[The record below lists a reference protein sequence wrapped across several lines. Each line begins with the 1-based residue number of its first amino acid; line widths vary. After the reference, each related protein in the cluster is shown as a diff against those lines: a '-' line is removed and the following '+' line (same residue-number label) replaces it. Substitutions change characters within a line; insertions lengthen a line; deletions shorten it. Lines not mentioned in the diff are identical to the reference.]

1 MPTPA
6 RRASSSTPTSRPSSR
21 NASAATSISRARLR
35 RASLRAG
42 RSDELA
48 FTHPNIAKTEGALRF
63 RLVSADNRRALSVY
77 RAQAMDAHTDRQ
89 HHNVTLAILAIG
101 ALAFALA
108 QTTVI
113 PALTSMQEAFGTT
126 TSGITWMVSAYFLAA
141 SVATPVLGRLGDMF
155 GKERFLAVSL
165 GAFAAGSVL
174 CALSNGLPLM
184 IVGRVLQ
191 GVGGGV
197 FPLSFGIVRDEFP
210 KHKVPTG
217 IALLGATAGI
227 GGAIGLPLGGLL
239 VDQASYHWIFWVS
252 AAMGVI
258 ATITTI
264 RFVPESPLRTPGRV
278 DIAGAL
284 ILAAGLSAVLI
295 GVSRAN
301 DWGWASDKTL
311 GLLGVGLLVLAAFVA
326 FERRHSAPLI
336 NMRTPARPSVLVTD
350 LATLLVGFGL
360 FGTFVLIPQI
370 AELPTGGDVG
380 LGLNATE
387 AGLLMAPGGLMMLF
401 AAPIVGRVSER
412 IGSKLPLALG
422 ALLAAAGLAG
432 MALAH
437 DSAAL
442 IILWGAIL
450 NTGVGCAFAALPNL
464 VIAAVDPH
472 ETGEATGVNTI
483 ARNIGA
489 SLGGQVAAS
498 IVASHV
504 IAGAPADRGFE
515 IAFLMSAGVAL
526 LAAVCGL
533 LIPTGNARATW
544 RAVADPAEA

>member
-1 MPTPA
+1 MTAP
-6 RRASSSTPTSRPSSR
+6 
-21 NASAATSISRARLR
+21 
-35 RASLRAG
+35 
-42 RSDELA
+42 
-48 FTHPNIAKTEGALRF
+48 
-63 RLVSADNRRALSVY
+63 
-77 RAQAMDAHTDRQ
+77 TDRQ
-89 HHNVTLAILAIG
+89 HHTVTLAILAIG

-113 PALTSMQEAFGTT
+113 PALTAKQHAFGAS
-126 TSGITWMVSAYFLAA
+126 TSGITWMISAYFLAA

-174 CALSNGLPLM
+174 CALSDGLTLM

-210 KHKVPTG
+210 LPKVPTG

-227 GGAIGLPLGGLL
+227 GAAIGLPLGGLL
-239 VDQASYHWIFWVS
+239 VDQASFHWIFWIS
-252 AAMGVI
+252 AAMGAV
-258 ATITTI
+258 ATVTTV
-264 RFVPESPLRTPGRV
+264 RFVPESPVRTPGRV

-284 ILAAGLSAVLI
+284 ILAGGLSAVLI
-295 GVSRAN
+295 AVSRAN
-301 DWGWASDKTL
+301 TWGWGSERTL
-311 GLLGVGLLVLAAFVA
+311 GLLAIGLLILVAFVV

-336 NMRTPARPSVLVTD
+336 NMSTLGRPSVLVTD

-360 FGTFVLIPQI
+360 FGTYVLIPQL
-370 AELPTGGDVG
+370 AELPKGGDVG

-422 ALLAAAGLAG
+422 ALLAGGGLAG
-432 MALAH
+432 MGLAH
-437 DSAAL
+437 DSGGLIVLWAAV
-442 IILWGAIL
+442 L

-498 IVASHV
+498 IVASHM
-504 IAGAPADRGFE
+504 IAGAPADKGFQ
-515 IAFLMSAGVAL
+515 IAFLMSAGIAL
-526 LAAVCGL
+526 LAGICGL
-533 LIPTGNARATW
+533 LIPTGARA
-544 RAVADPAEA
+544 RLAAVPDPARA